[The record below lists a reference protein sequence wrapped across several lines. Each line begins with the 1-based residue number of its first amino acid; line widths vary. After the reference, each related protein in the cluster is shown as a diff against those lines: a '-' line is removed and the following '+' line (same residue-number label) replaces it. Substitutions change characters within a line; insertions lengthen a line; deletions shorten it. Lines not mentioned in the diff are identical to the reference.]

1 MGPGVAQTSK
11 SMSAPPL
18 QCALLS
24 RITWD
29 TTLARSALK
38 AAMKMPCEKSPPVG
52 SQEPFTPEAGAS
64 RLDPRLERLEWQR
77 VLFAEQPRR
86 WELMK
91 LPVGRCSRTLHLRI
105 HRNHGFESTA

>member
-29 TTLARSALK
+29 TTLVLQRTPQHSCQVRPAAGLTASLFLGLFGKAQQKEDERPKNQRLEGGAR
-38 AAMKMPCEKSPPVG
+38 
-52 SQEPFTPEAGAS
+52 QGAS
-64 RLDPRLERLEWQR
+64 LPGSHIDPGDDP
-77 VLFAEQPRR
+77 PRR
-86 WELMK
+86 
-91 LPVGRCSRTLHLRI
+91 PANRQQS
-105 HRNHGFESTA
+105 HRRLLGL